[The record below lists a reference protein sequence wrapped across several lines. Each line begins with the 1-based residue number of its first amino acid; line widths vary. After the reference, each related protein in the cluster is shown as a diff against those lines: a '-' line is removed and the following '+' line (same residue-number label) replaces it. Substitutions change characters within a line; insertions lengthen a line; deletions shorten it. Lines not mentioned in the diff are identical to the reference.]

1 LESKD
6 YNTSNKN
13 IFKKEIFHLKAMK
26 QSPSNKIDNINKK
39 LNRVNSMIKISTLT
53 INTNKINQ
61 RNIRNLNT
69 RKINRNNSLLRLGG
83 GILDNQGKI
92 ILKHNISGESGEI
105 ENSNKIGQNVI
116 KNFSITKISALS
128 NRSKKTSNNNSISN
142 NKNNYFNYIISSDRE
157 VKKRSISN
165 FNKRKKIFNSDFN
178 LNLSNDR
185 KNFRPL
191 LYSPNNSQIKEK
203 IENNNNNSKYKIE
216 KQKFYKNENNTLF
229 SNKATKQ
236 KNIDRK
242 IFIEHKKMKLKNIRY
257 MDAEKKLKNLNLL
270 SPKKNAFRSSSL
282 IKNNYKL
289 MQKLYN

>member
-1 LESKD
+1 MIIKTEL

-26 QSPSNKIDNINKK
+26 QSSSNKIENINKK
-39 LNRVNSMIKISTLT
+39 LNRVNSMIKISALT

-69 RKINRNNSLLRLGG
+69 RKINRYNSLLRLGG

-105 ENSNKIGQNVI
+105 ENSNKNGQNVI
-116 KNFSITKISALS
+116 KNYNITKISPLS
-128 NRSKKTSNNNSISN
+128 NRSKITSNNNSSSN

-282 IKNNYKL
+282 IKKNY
-289 MQKLYN
+289 N

>member
-1 LESKD
+1 MKL
-6 YNTSNKN
+6 KN
-13 IFKKEIFHLKAMK
+13 LRYMDGE
-26 QSPSNKIDNINKK
+26 KK
-39 LNRVNSMIKISTLT
+39 LK
-53 INTNKINQ
+53 
-61 RNIRNLNT
+61 NLNLLSPKKNAF
-69 RKINRNNSLLRLGG
+69 RSSSL
-83 GILDNQGKI
+83 
-92 ILKHNISGESGEI
+92 
-105 ENSNKIGQNVI
+105 I

-216 KQKFYKNENNTLF
+216 KQKCYKNENNTLF

-242 IFIEHKKMKLKNIRY
+242 IFIEHKKMKLKNVRY